1 MDSNYLTW
9 INPQY
14 IMYILS
20 LWNTNGLYM
29 GCKIASYPAI
39 TTGQKQRLFTFT
51 LRWHHGSSRSIRG
64 ESRGIF
70 TKLRCILT
78 DQKSWLPSTIFFWI
92 YRKKKGVCS
101 KQRGW
106 FDQRKRNILGEF
118 TKTNSDL
125 EIWAFGGPQEWTMA
139 TTCYDEWVD
148 FVEWV
153 FPLIA
158 WWFSIVMLNYQRLF
172 LNSRGFYRFA
182 LWNRP

>member
-9 INPQY
+9 INLQY

-78 DQKSWLPSTIFFWI
+78 DQKSWLPSTNFSLDLPQE
-92 YRKKKGVCS
+92 KGGLQQTKRMIWPTEKEYSWWVHQNKLGFRNLS
-101 KQRGW
+101 IWRTTRVNHGYDMLRRMGW
-106 FDQRKRNILGEF
+106 FCGVSFPI
-118 TKTNSDL
+118 NSMVIFHSYVKL
-125 EIWAFGGPQEWTMA
+125 PEVI
-139 TTCYDEWVD
+139 
-148 FVEWV
+148 
-153 FPLIA
+153 
-158 WWFSIVMLNYQRLF
+158 S
-172 LNSRGFYRFA
+172 
-182 LWNRP
+182 